1 MAMDKSRLPGLI
13 FWPEKKVRH
22 AFREA
27 GEAMGTKGE
36 ALAMRVFHRRMQYF
50 LKTSSDTE
58 LVDPEENLFT
68 IARYERPILK
78 ADIAKLRYGACQF
91 AEGCKNGGTEGT

>member
-27 GEAMGTKGE
+27 AEAMGTKGE

-50 LKTSSDTE
+50 LKTSSD
-58 LVDPEENLFT
+58 VDMMDPEENLFT
-68 IARYERPILK
+68 TAHYKRPILK
-78 ADIAKLRYGACQF
+78 ADIAKLRCGACQF
-91 AEGCKNGGTEGT
+91 AVGCKTGGA